1 VIQRNRSFV
10 VLAFGFILL
19 GMVATVPSVTWPSV
33 AEYFDR
39 SLAELG
45 YVTLIFGGAYTV
57 SSFLSGRLFA
67 TRGIGPILVAAAVTS
82 AVALGAL
89 ASSAMWGM
97 LLVGTGLLGL
107 GSGLIDSAT
116 NTYVAV
122 RRGTRAMGLIHG
134 MFGIGAIAGPL
145 LVTALL
151 QAGFSWRVAFTLL
164 AIGQA
169 LYVAG
174 LRLLARDIDIQSS
187 TDGYSRR
194 PGLLRTPIL
203 IWSLVVFFVYLG
215 IGAGAGVWSFTY
227 LTEERGMSEGVAGLV
242 VASYWGGF
250 TLARLLLAAV
260 GERLHP
266 DTVLRWSAVLT
277 ATAFMVFWWSQ
288 SNWLAAAALIFAG
301 FAHGPVFPLEVLLTP
316 RRFGTTL
323 TATVVGF
330 QIAAGNIGGAL
341 LPGLFGLAVGV
352 TGLAVIPPLLVV
364 NALALLAAIEMLRRQ
379 SSAAVRDTAKETTRW
394 VKPSRSDRVKN
405 NKTKGIPKR

>member
-1 VIQRNRSFV
+1 VIHRNRSFA
-10 VLAFGFILL
+10 VLASGFILL
-19 GMVATVPSVTWPSV
+19 GMVVTVPGVTWPSV
-33 AEYFDR
+33 AESFDR

-45 YVTLIFGGAYTV
+45 YVTLVFGGTYTV
-57 SSFLSGRLFA
+57 SSFLSGRLIS
-67 TRGIGPILVAAAVTS
+67 TRGMGPILVAAAVTS

-89 ASSAMWGM
+89 ASSAMWEM

-134 MFGIGAIAGPL
+134 MFGVGAIAGPL
-145 LVTALL
+145 LVAALL
-151 QAGFSWRVAFTLL
+151 QVGFSWRVAFALL

-169 LYVAG
+169 LYTAG
-174 LRLLARDIDIQSS
+174 LWLLARDMDIQST
-187 TDGYSRR
+187 TDGHRR
-194 PGLLRTPIL
+194 QPRLLRTPIL
-203 IWSLVVFFVYLG
+203 IWSLLVFFVYLG

-227 LTEERGMSEGVAGLV
+227 LTEERGMSEGIAGLV
-242 VASYWGGF
+242 VAGYWGGF

-266 DTVLRWSAVLT
+266 DTVLRWSAVST
-277 ATAFMVFWWSQ
+277 AAAFMVFWWSQ
-288 SNWLAAAALIFAG
+288 TNWLAAASLILAG

-352 TGLAVIPPLLVV
+352 AGLAVIPPLLVV
-364 NALALLAAIEMLRRQ
+364 NALALFAAIEMLRRQ
-379 SSAAVRDTAKETTRW
+379 SRAAVRDDTKEAR
-394 VKPSRSDRVKN
+394 R
-405 NKTKGIPKR
+405 